1 MLPLL
6 LFTGCLLWLL
16 YYDRTTNPSVS
27 AALWIVVAWGVICGS
42 RPVTEWFSVTTAEA
56 VRPGSIDEGNPLEGG
71 VSLSLILMGCLVLL
85 RRSTQWSLVIRRN
98 AWLFVFYLFWLSSVL
113 WSDYPL
119 ITFKRLAK
127 DLGNVIMVLVVL
139 TERDHYEGLKIVGRR
154 IAYFLVPL
162 SIVLIRYYPDW
173 GRAYFGYDQSEV
185 MWVGVATHK
194 NTLGAL
200 ACVGAVFLLWELLDL
215 RHKRR
220 QGLAKSGAIP
230 QIVVLLMC
238 WYLLVISHSATSL
251 LCAGLASA
259 MLILLHVPSVRR
271 PPGQVEVFGLVVLLM
286 VVAMDSFFDV
296 KELFLT
302 AVGRDATLTTR
313 TVVWPVLLAYQDSPI
328 VGPGFNTFW
337 AGQRLVR
344 LHTEVATIIQ
354 AHNGYLETYLNG
366 GIVGAGLLGALLL
379 SAYVRIR
386 KLLVA
391 GVPDGS
397 IRLVFLLLA
406 VLYNNSEASFNKN
419 GLIWLVTLCAIME
432 YRSHA
437 RSRQHVSTGQSVLSP
452 DRQAVLQNA

>member
-16 YYDRTTNPSVS
+16 YYDRNTNPSVS
-27 AALWIVVAWGVICGS
+27 AAVWVVVAWGVICGS
-42 RPVTEWFSVTTAEA
+42 RPVTEWFSVTTTEA
-56 VRPGSIDEGNPLEGG
+56 LRPGSIDEGNPLEAG
-71 VSLSLILMGCLVLL
+71 VSLSLIATGCMVLL
-85 RRSTQWSLVIRRN
+85 RRGIRCSLVIRRN
-98 AWLFVFYLFWLSSVL
+98 AWLFVFYLFWLLSVL

-127 DLGNVIMVLVVL
+127 DFGNVIMVLVLL
-139 TERDHYEGLKIVGRR
+139 TEWDHYEALKIVGRR

-162 SIVLIRYYPDW
+162 SILLIRYYPDW
-173 GRAYFGYDQSEV
+173 GRAYIGYDQSEV

-200 ACVGAVFLLWELLDL
+200 ACVGAVFLLWEFLDS
-215 RHKRR
+215 RFKSR

-230 QIVVLLMC
+230 RLVVLLMC
-238 WYLLVISHSATSL
+238 WYLLVIAHSATSL

-259 MLILLHVPSVRR
+259 LLIVLHVPSVRR
-271 PPGQVEVFGLVVLLM
+271 RPGQLEVFGLVVLLTI
-286 VVAMDSFFDV
+286 VTMDSFFDV

-313 TVVWPVLLAYQDSPI
+313 TVVWPVLLAYQDSPLF
-328 VGPGFNTFW
+328 GPGFNTFW

-344 LHTEVATIIQ
+344 LHAEVATIIQ

-366 GIVGAGLLGALLL
+366 GMVGAGLLGTLLL
-379 SAYVRIR
+379 STYVRVR
-386 KLLVA
+386 KQLVA

-419 GLIWLVTLCAIME
+419 GLIWLVTLVAMME
-432 YRSHA
+432 YGSRVRSVN
-437 RSRQHVSTGQSVLSP
+437 RVSTAQSVSSP
-452 DRQAVLQNA
+452 HQQAVAQGV